1 MELTVRK
8 ICRQNGRRSQETNID
23 YFAQEEEGAQVISNL
38 WREKG
43 LGHSQSCQIV
53 IRTGKKCAGL
63 ALFTGKLSSCCGL
76 MNLEEIRKSLSL
88 DDPESLEEDSYAN
101 QLYTHAFFQWI
112 HVKIASEGKVCKCMH
127 FAIRQGLRKFRIYG
141 EKKVPNWNV
150 LSKAKIERISFN
162 MHDTF
167 I

>member
-1 MELTVRK
+1 MYCHLLGNLKPAQHGQAGPELTVWQNWKPAQLGQAGMELTVRK

-112 HVKIASEGKVCKCMH
+112 HVKIASKGKVCKCMH
-127 FAIRQGLRKFRIYG
+127 FC
-141 EKKVPNWNV
+141 
-150 LSKAKIERISFN
+150 
-162 MHDTF
+162 H
-167 I
+167 